1 MFSAN
6 MKEIIGKEMVTE
18 RDKLENRLQDLEG
31 RLRTVEKAGAM
42 KNDKSKSDT
51 LGTSYRKWNCYEDTD
66 ELECKISDL
75 RQKLVKLNAK
85 MEKHNANKSGKE
97 CGHRYECSCSGNKSA
112 EKKVMAMKTS
122 ERLEQM
128 AVFKTKGNT
137 LYGQKV
143 SGSNLASWLVSH
155 PFVPQLG
162 KHALQF
168 LFL

>member
-31 RLRTVEKAGAM
+31 RLRTVEKAGAT

-51 LGTSYRKWNCYEDTD
+51 LGTSYRKWNCY
-66 ELECKISDL
+66 DL

-162 KHALQF
+162 EHALCTDKRNTTNH
-168 LFL
+168 